1 MVEIENGEVKGA
13 TEVANPPHEEGG
25 CLRPV
30 GILAD
35 AGVDAIV
42 AAGMGMRPLMGF
54 NQVGITVYFDNEH
67 AIVGDAARIVAA
79 GQAPVMGADQACQP
93 PSLRKSAKRQPP
105 QTPRMTRSAGA
116 PVLLVRCGAPH
127 VIGAFGRAKLCA
139 YHREGRG
146 CAASSR
152 TKRRVP
158 FGGVGQGVQ
167 DHRPS
172 A

>member
-1 MVEIENGEVKGA
+1 MSETMKLAVPTMGAAGLEAQRAGHFGHCDCFTVVEIENGEVKGA

-67 AIVGDAARIVAA
+67 AIVGDAARVVAA
-79 GQAPVMGADQACQP
+79 GQAPVMGADQACN
-93 PSLRKSAKRQPP
+93 
-105 QTPRMTRSAGA
+105 
-116 PVLLVRCGAPH
+116 H
-127 VIGAFGRAKLCA
+127 
-139 YHREGRG
+139 H
-146 CAASSR
+146 
-152 TKRRVP
+152 
-158 FGGVGQGVQ
+158 
-167 DHRPS
+167 H
-172 A
+172 